1 MSITFIFRESECII
15 DELKDKIE
23 EATEKLAMF
32 QTLLEESRADNEE
45 EVQRLKDQLRGNFAG
60 FFLH

>member
-1 MSITFIFRESECII
+1 
-15 DELKDKIE
+15 
-23 EATEKLAMF
+23 MF

-45 EVQRLKDQLRGNFAG
+45 EVQRLKDQLRGNFAS